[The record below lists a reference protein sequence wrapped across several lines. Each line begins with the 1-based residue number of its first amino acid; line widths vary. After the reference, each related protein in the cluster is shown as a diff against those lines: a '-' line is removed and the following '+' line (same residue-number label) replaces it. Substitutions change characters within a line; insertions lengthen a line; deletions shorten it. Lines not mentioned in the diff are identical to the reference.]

1 MAIRTVRVLGRAVAA
16 VALLAI
22 LATIFLWSVQ
32 RHVMQAS
39 GPHDTDSFLVIEPGD
54 GHATI
59 RWEMKRAGLIT
70 HLYYYDMARLFV
82 GDSYVPKAGEYLIPA
97 RASLGEIL
105 AIMDEGRSYQRRLTI
120 IEGTRVEDAV
130 GLLMAL
136 PMLKGE
142 ITSQP
147 EEGYVLPETY
157 FFTHGA
163 QRQALLDR
171 MLEKREMELLEAWIN
186 RQPDLPLT
194 SPRDALIL
202 ASIVEL
208 ETGKSEERREV
219 AGVFINRLKRG
230 MRLQSDPTVLYGL
243 NVDPDKVISKADLKR
258 RTDWNTY
265 VIKGLPKT
273 AICNPSREAIQAVLQ
288 PAKTKN
294 LYFVSD
300 GEGGLLFAKTLDA
313 HNKNVRLF
321 RKRQAE
327 AAQ

>member
-1 MAIRTVRVLGRAVAA
+1 MAIRTVRVLGRAVVAI
-16 VALLAI
+16 ALLAV
-22 LATIFLWSVQ
+22 LATIVLWSWQ
-32 RHVMQAS
+32 RHVMRAP
-39 GPHDTDSFLVIEPGD
+39 GPHESDSFLVIEPGD
-54 GHATI
+54 GHAKI
-59 RWEMKRAGLIT
+59 RWEMKRAGLIK
-70 HLYYYDMARLFV
+70 HLYHYDMAQLFA

-97 RASLGEIL
+97 RANLHDILGI
-105 AIMDEGRSYQRRLTI
+105 IDEGRSYQRRLTI

-130 GLLMAL
+130 AILMAL

-142 ITSQP
+142 ITIQP

-163 QRQALLDR
+163 RRQALLDR
-171 MLEKREMELLEAWIN
+171 MLEKREIELLEAWIN
-186 RQPDLPLT
+186 RQPDLPLS

-243 NVDPDKVISKADLKR
+243 DVDPGKVITKDDLKR

-288 PAKTKN
+288 PAKTRN